1 MPAVSYMPVLCKRRI
16 VSTTIMHMTSVEL
29 VLESIDEALLVSAE
43 FYTCQPVT
51 MSSLCVTTAKCRNQ
65 GKSRLSTTSGLA
77 QKLGIL
83 APAPT
88 VVKTSN

>member
-65 GKSRLSTTSGLA
+65 GKSTTSGLA